1 MSNSLHNPNLRA
13 LGNLMLLLSP
23 RALPLAATAEPQT
36 AQHRPVG
43 RNRR

>member
-23 RALPLAATAEPQT
+23 LALPLAATAEPQT
-36 AQHRPVG
+36 AHASTSG
-43 RNRR
+43 R